1 MNNNLKLIKCT
12 VYFICLILCGL
23 LGLSTAIIINEIWF
37 NREVNSPIKNILYLQ
52 FPINLLII
60 PMVIDSMYDSIY
72 FLRPNTVVRI
82 PRCSLIYPI
91 TVLISSMGSVII
103 NNMASDKEYA
113 DSEKGTLFLKLTLAY
128 VFSMLFLLFVGLML
142 RDIVRNYNSELLPH
156 AVQTTN
162 LQNTNAANTSNVE
175 SPNVPET
182 SSTPLLYPVQTTP
195 NWISSDRASSVRN
208 NPVEL
213 G

>member
-1 MNNNLKLIKCT
+1 MSSTLKSIKAA

-60 PMVIDSMYDSIY
+60 PMVIDSMYDTIY
-72 FLRPNTVVRI
+72 FLRPNTIVRI

-91 TVLISSMGSVII
+91 TIFISSIGSVII

-128 VFSMLFLLFVGLML
+128 EFIMLFLLFVGFAL
-142 RDIVRNYNSELLPH
+142 RGIVKNYNNTLLPQT
-156 AVQTTN
+156 VQTSDST
-162 LQNTNAANTSNVE
+162 TANTSNVE
-175 SPNVPET
+175 APNVPET

-195 NWISSDRASSVRN
+195 DWISSDRTSSVRN

-213 G
+213 V

>member
-1 MNNNLKLIKCT
+1 MSSTLKSIKAA
-12 VYFICLILCGL
+12 VYFICLCGL

-60 PMVIDSMYDSIY
+60 PMVIDSMYDTIY
-72 FLRPNTVVRI
+72 FLRPNTIVRI

-91 TVLISSMGSVII
+91 TIFISSIGSVII

-128 VFSMLFLLFVGLML
+128 EFIMLFLLFVGFAL
-142 RDIVRNYNSELLPH
+142 RGIVKNYNNTLLPQT
-156 AVQTTN
+156 VQTSDST
-162 LQNTNAANTSNVE
+162 TANTSNVE
-175 SPNVPET
+175 APNVPET

-195 NWISSDRASSVRN
+195 DWISSDRTSSVRN

-213 G
+213 V